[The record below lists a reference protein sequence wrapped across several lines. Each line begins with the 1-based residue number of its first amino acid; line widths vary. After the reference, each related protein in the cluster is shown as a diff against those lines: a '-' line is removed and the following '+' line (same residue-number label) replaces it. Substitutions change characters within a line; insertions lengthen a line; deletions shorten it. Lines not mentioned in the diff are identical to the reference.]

1 LVVLVILN
9 AHLFPRISPQEEEK
23 KQLAPTMDRYIEKF
37 IRYLEIEKNYSKYT
51 ISNYQLDLEGFKKFL
66 GDSALEKIDYLV
78 LRKYLAILKEKN
90 LKNRTVG
97 RHLSTLRSFF
107 KFLIREGYLKNNPIA
122 SLSSPRQERPLPLFL
137 TEEEVTK
144 LIGAVK
150 LNDERGFRDR
160 AVVETF
166 YSTGIRVSELVGL
179 NIEDVDFIAGI
190 VKVMGK
196 GKKERIV
203 PIGDIA
209 LSAIRAYLERRKKQ
223 QEAGALFLNKSRK
236 RITDRGVRNL
246 MDKYIRIA
254 SIRQGVS
261 PHTLRHSFAT
271 HLLNRG
277 ADLRSVQELL
287 GHVNLSTTQVYTH
300 LTTEKLKKV
309 YDKAHPRA

>member
-1 LVVLVILN
+1 
-9 AHLFPRISPQEEEK
+9 
-23 KQLAPTMDRYIEKF
+23 MDRYIEKF

-51 ISNYQLDLEGFKKFL
+51 ISNYRLDLEGFKRFL
-66 GDSALEKIDYLV
+66 GNSALEKIDYLV

-107 KFLIREGYLKNNPIA
+107 KFLIREGYLKTNPIA
-122 SLSSPRQERPLPLFL
+122 GLSSPRQEKPLPLFL

-150 LNDERGFRDR
+150 LNNERGFRDR

-179 NIEDVDFIAGI
+179 NIEDIDFIGGI

-209 LSAIRAYLERRKKQ
+209 LSAIRAYLERRKKE
-223 QEAGALFLNKSRK
+223 QEAKALFLNKSGK
-236 RITDRGVRNL
+236 RITDRGVRNII
-246 MDKYIRIA
+246 DKYIRIA
-254 SIRQGVS
+254 SIKQGVS

-287 GHVNLSTTQVYTH
+287 GHVNLSTTQIYTH